1 MVPTKRF
8 LVPVVAVLAFLM
20 IVPVANAQSNRSKQ
34 KLGLNLGLLGDPF
47 PTLVG
52 FNVNYNVTDFVRATA
67 GYGSVSATVTGGK
80 LTASTFGAGARF
92 MMPDWNLTPVVGI
105 SWATVSV
112 TAEGTGVIGDVGGF
126 SGSASHMYMTFGFD
140 WQTGSGFNLG
150 AGYNYSLK
158 SGVGGLPY
166 VNLGWYFTI

>member
-1 MVPTKRF
+1 MIRTTRLFVSI
-8 LVPVVAVLAFLM
+8 VALFMLLA
-20 IVPVANAQSNRSKQ
+20 VTTAQGQSNRSRE
-34 KLGLNLGLLGDPF
+34 KLGIHIGLLGDPF

-52 FNVNYNVTDFVRATA
+52 FNVDYNVMDWARVSA

-92 MMPDWNLTPVVGI
+92 MVPDWNFTPVVGL
-105 SWATVSV
+105 SWATVSIS
-112 TAEGTGVIGDVGGF
+112 AEGTIVVGDVGGF
-126 SGSASHMYMTFGFD
+126 STSASHLYATFGFD

-166 VNLGWYFTI
+166 VNLGWYFAL